1 MRTYVIYGL
10 AAFFLLTNIKPVFA
24 QYHVHEIDSVMDMS
38 PDHLPTYYTQINF
51 LQFMPLTFKP
61 IDTEMIGTH
70 LYDPLLKTEN
80 IYQGLGISGQAH
92 QPIVF
97 DYQKEIGFLYQVL
110 PYPLYFKKQS
120 DLKYYKLQTTYSRV
134 AYTFSFLETRENE
147 IFAEFA
153 RYMRGVTVV
162 ANLYASH
169 NTSTGTGGFQN
180 QGVRN
185 LCGDLLIHYEMPSA
199 RYGFRVS
206 YIINHLNNSENGGL
220 VDMENYQSR
229 KRDPSDIVNNQ
240 AFEVRNPESSKASSN
255 IIMHDLALQN
265 YVNLKRK
272 NDRYFG
278 TITYDFQWTQTT
290 IRYNN
295 ELETDFPH
303 YNSKI
308 TNDSTRIATVK
319 NAIQWSNFSPFQGAS
334 AKGNFFHVAGGLLHD
349 YADLRYTNTTF
360 TALYLFARTH
370 IRLFN
375 MMDITGQV
383 SYSLVSDYANNDI
396 AANAG
401 ISWAI
406 NREKEHIIGLNANYY
421 RNDPEYIMQHVFVNN
436 FRWINQFAKQDIVH
450 FKAFW
455 NYQKYNV
462 SVGYYYLN
470 NFVHL
475 SEELRPVQNENNGN
489 LIQVSAFIPFRHKN
503 FGTIANLNMQYCTK
517 DVVNVP
523 LFAGK
528 LSVFYIIELLKKRLK
543 IQVGTDVMYNTTYYA
558 DAYLP
563 VLRKFYYQSS
573 QPIGNFIFM
582 DANLT
587 VSIDRII
594 FFARIGNI
602 LPPLMK
608 YRNFTTPD
616 YPVNDYLISLGI
628 TWRFFD

>member
-1 MRTYVIYGL
+1 MRTYVIYCL
-10 AAFFLLTNIKPVFA
+10 AVFFLLTNPKPVFA
-24 QYHVHEIDSVMDMS
+24 QYHLHEIDSVMDMS
-38 PDHLPTYYTQINF
+38 PDYLPTYYTHINF
-51 LQFMPLTFKP
+51 LQFMPLQFKP
-61 IDTEMIGTH
+61 IDVGMISTH
-70 LYDPLLKTEN
+70 LYDPGLKTEN
-80 IYQGLGISGQAH
+80 IYQTLGISGQAH
-92 QPIVF
+92 QSIIF
-97 DYQKEIGFLYQVL
+97 DYQKEMGFLYQAL

-120 DLKYYKLQTTYSRV
+120 DIKYYKLQTTYSRV
-134 AYTFSFLETRENE
+134 AYTFSFLETTENNL
-147 IFAEFA
+147 FAEFA
-153 RYMRGVTVV
+153 RYMRGVTVA
-162 ANLYASH
+162 ANFY
-169 NTSTGTGGFQN
+169 TSKSRGSFQN
-180 QGVRN
+180 QGTYN

-199 RYGFRVS
+199 LYGFRAS
-206 YIINHLNNSENGGL
+206 YIINHLNNHENGGL
-220 VDMENYQSR
+220 LDMVGYQLA
-229 KRDPSDIVNNQ
+229 KRDPSEINNNSS
-240 AFEVRNPESSKASSN
+240 FDVRNSESSNTFSK
-255 IIMHDLALQN
+255 IIMHDFALQN
-265 YVNLKRK
+265 YVNIKDK
-272 NDRYFG
+272 NNRYFG
-278 TITYDFQWTQTT
+278 TVTYDFQWTQTT
-290 IRYNN
+290 INYKNEFDTIYPQYNN
-295 ELETDFPH
+295 
-303 YNSKI
+303 KI

-319 NAIQWSNFSPFQGAS
+319 NAIQWSNFSPFQDVS
-334 AKGNFFHVAGGLLHD
+334 TKSNFFHIAGGLLHD
-349 YADLRYTNTTF
+349 YADLRYTHTPF
-360 TALYLFARTH
+360 TSLYLFARTH

-375 MMDITGQV
+375 VMDITGECY
-383 SYSLVSDYANNDI
+383 YSLVSDYANNDI
-396 AANAG
+396 AAKAG
-401 ISWAI
+401 ILWSI
-406 NREKEHIIGLNANYY
+406 NREKEHNIGFNANYY
-421 RNDPEYIMQHVFVNN
+421 RNDPEYIMQYVSVNN
-436 FRWINQFAKQDIVH
+436 FRWINPFLKQDIVH

-475 SEELRPVQNENNGN
+475 SEELRPVQNENSGN
-489 LIQVSAFIPFRHKN
+489 LIQVSAFIPFRHKH
-503 FGTIANLNMQYCTK
+503 FGTTANLNMQYCTK